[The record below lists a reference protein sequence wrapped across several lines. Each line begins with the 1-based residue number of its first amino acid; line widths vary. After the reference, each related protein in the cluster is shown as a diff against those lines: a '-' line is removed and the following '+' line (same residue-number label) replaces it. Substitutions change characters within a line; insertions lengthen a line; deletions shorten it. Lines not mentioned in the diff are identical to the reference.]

1 MSEGGHAARLANLT
15 RELLQRW
22 HQTREAWAD
31 GKAREFE
38 DRFIREIESEVNAT
52 LPAIEQLASIL
63 QRVRHD
69 CE

>member
-1 MSEGGHAARLANLT
+1 MSEGGHSARLVNLT

-31 GKAREFE
+31 SKALEFE
-38 DRFIREIESEVNAT
+38 QRFIRELEAEVNAT
-52 LPAIEQLASIL
+52 LPAIEHLESIL
-63 QRVRHD
+63 QRVRQD